1 MEEMPAEARPYR
13 LSFTLAHQNLAEF
26 PAAMRDAV
34 AANAR
39 NKVFFATSPADAHDL
54 ARMTW
59 PNLTDH
65 DLANLGAYQ
74 AAARLLVNTQETPAF
89 TPPPPPP
96 PPPPPHPPPPPPP
109 SGPPPPAHP

>member
-39 NKVFFATSPADAHDL
+39 NKVFFATSPADARDL

-74 AAARLLVNTQETPAF
+74 AAARLLVNTQETPPSTLTPLPLPPPLPARTHTLRT
-89 TPPPPPP
+89 TPPPPP
-96 PPPPPHPPPPPPP
+96 
-109 SGPPPPAHP
+109 